1 MEKDIE
7 EILKNKLSIQIDI
20 VRCPIVGVRHKDIE
34 VALLFDNE
42 VIAKDKTTLETTVIW
57 LTTRNTSRKYGGLA
71 CWYSIKS

>member
-20 VRCPIVGVRHKDIE
+20 VRCPIVGVHQRDIE

-42 VIAKDKTTLETTVIW
+42 VIAKDKTTLETTVI
-57 LTTRNTSRKYGGLA
+57 
-71 CWYSIKS
+71 

>member
-42 VIAKDKTTLETTVIW
+42 IIAKDKTTLETTVI
-57 LTTRNTSRKYGGLA
+57 
-71 CWYSIKS
+71 